1 MISIFI
7 SYRRGISSGW
17 AGRFAEKLGAHFGP
31 NNIFMDTETL
41 QPGTDFV
48 DAISDAVKSC
58 DVVLA
63 IIAPDWVGATTQS
76 GQRRLDD
83 PHDFVRIEIASALSR
98 GIRVI
103 PVLVGHATMPTT
115 EDLPEDLQLLARRQ
129 AHEISDTRWDFDCQ
143 RLINVL
149 QRISGA
155 EGVTGR
161 PRTDSVSAGSIS
173 RTRSHDKLRLA
184 LALSVG
190 VVLVG
195 TYLLWQLYDDR
206 RGIPSGPLPP
216 SASTTQKSGAF
227 TFPTLDGYR
236 LDICLSWGH
245 DCEKP
250 AADAFCKRQGLNES
264 ARFEV
269 ENVGRRGIQT
279 KIIGTGDICNIP
291 DCTAFTF
298 IECRRP

>member
-17 AGRFAEKLGAHFGP
+17 AGRLAEKLGAHFGP

-48 DAISDAVKSC
+48 EAISDAVKSC

-76 GQRRLDD
+76 GRRRLDD

-103 PVLVGHATMPTT
+103 PVLVGRATMPTT

-161 PRTDSVSAGSIS
+161 PRTDSVSAGSIN
-173 RTRSHDKLRLA
+173 RTQSHDKLRLA

-195 TYLLWQLYDDR
+195 TYLLWQLYDNR

-216 SASTTQKSGAF
+216 SAFTTEKSGAF
-227 TFPTLDGYR
+227 TFPKLDGLSSGYLSYLGTR
-236 LDICLSWGH
+236 L
-245 DCEKP
+245 
-250 AADAFCKRQGLNES
+250 
-264 ARFEV
+264 
-269 ENVGRRGIQT
+269 
-279 KIIGTGDICNIP
+279 
-291 DCTAFTF
+291 
-298 IECRRP
+298 